1 MKKQITLLAGTKE
14 TRLALQDQL
23 ESILGNYVSIVS
35 YSSEETLPERIFDTI
50 VIYSSY
56 LIEEEVEHVI
66 GENCEVII
74 ANRTINHQYIDRL
87 FSLPTGTS
95 VLYVNDFPES
105 VNDSIHTLKALGID
119 HLQYHPYFPGTKYPQ
134 AINIAVTPGEMKL
147 IPDSITT
154 KINLGVRLIDI
165 HTIMKIVD
173 RLGLPEALGIQ
184 VADRYTRRI
193 IELSQKLAFLKEEEA
208 KLNQYLKHVVDGVN
222 DGIMAFDSRGCIT
235 VFNDVLEKIT
245 GIPKERALNR
255 KVNDIFQNP
264 DLLHF
269 LLKEIDTEE
278 PYPFLV
284 RQTNVMVH
292 RMPITQEETVVVTFK
307 NMDETIEMEKAV
319 RLELQKK
326 GYVAK
331 HTFENILGKSKAIK
345 ETKKIARKLA
355 RTHLQILIQG
365 ESGTGKEL
373 FASAI
378 HMVSSRKDAPYLAI
392 NCNAL
397 PEDLLE
403 SELFGYEEGSFTGA
417 RKGGKKGVFEQAD
430 GGTLFLDEIGDISM
444 KLQARLLRVLQE
456 QEIRRIGGTRNIPVD
471 VRIIAATNKNLK
483 EMIEKGE
490 FREDLYHRL
499 KVLSLSLPPLR
510 ERTEDIPLL
519 VQHFIHESHKPK
531 AKIDHE
537 TITRLTEMPWKGNIR
552 ELKNTLLYMLAVS
565 EGELIGTED
574 LPVDQQEKRLL
585 PETDLTAYKK
595 AEEYRTLL
603 QFIKQLNLAGKSSGR
618 PQLSLMMS
626 NTSNPLSEQ
635 QIRLRLKE
643 LEHQGFVV
651 VRRGRSGT
659 MITQKGLEAL
669 EHQQPITFS
678 I

>member
-1 MKKQITLLAGTKE
+1 MKKQVILLAGTRE
-14 TRLALQDQL
+14 TRLALHDQL
-23 ESILGNYVSIVS
+23 ESILGNYVSIMS
-35 YSSEETLPERIFDTI
+35 HSSEEALPERISEKI

-56 LIEEEVEHVI
+56 LIEEEVKHVI
-66 GENCEVII
+66 GEGCEVII

-87 FSLPTGTS
+87 FSLPAGTN

-119 HLQYHPYFPGTKYPQ
+119 HLHYHPFFPGIKYPQ
-134 AINIAVTPGEMKL
+134 TIDIAVTPGEMEL

-173 RLGLPEALGIQ
+173 RLDLPEALGIQ

-193 IELSQKLAFLKEEEA
+193 IELSQKLSFLKEEA
-208 KLNQYLKHVVDGVN
+208 VKLNQYLKHVVDGVN
-222 DGIMAFDSRGCIT
+222 DGIMALDSTGSIT

-255 KVNDIFQNP
+255 KVNEVFHNP
-264 DLLHF
+264 ELLHF
-269 LLKEIDTEE
+269 LLKEAGEE
-278 PYPFLV
+278 VPYPFLV
-284 RQTNVMVH
+284 RKTNVMVH
-292 RMPITQEETVVVTFK
+292 RMPIHQEKTVVATFK

-331 HTFENILGKSKAIK
+331 HTFENILGKSKTIK

-355 RTHLQILIQG
+355 RTHLPILIQG

-378 HMVSSRKDAPYLAI
+378 HMVSSRRDAPYLAI

-510 ERTEDIPLL
+510 ERKEDIPLL
-519 VQHFIHESHKPK
+519 VQHFIYESHKPK
-531 AKIDHE
+531 AQIERDA
-537 TITRLTEMPWKGNIR
+537 ILRLTGLEWKGNIR

-565 EGELIGTED
+565 EGDIISIED
-574 LPVDQQEKRLL
+574 LPVDQQKKNTTG
-585 PETDLTAYKK
+585 ETGLTGYKK
-595 AEEYRTLL
+595 DEEYKTLL
-603 QFIKQLNLAGKSSGR
+603 QFIKELNSAGKSAGR

-626 NTSNPLSEQ
+626 NTSSPLTQQ

-643 LEHQGFVV
+643 LEQQGLVT

-659 MITQKGLEAL
+659 MITQKGMEELE
-669 EHQQPITFS
+669 QQHHNTFS

>member
-1 MKKQITLLAGTKE
+1 MKKQLILLAGTKE

-23 ESILGNYVSIVS
+23 ESILGNYVSIQS
-35 YSSEETLPERIFDTI
+35 YSSEEFLPEKISNKI

-66 GENCEVII
+66 GENCEVMI

-87 FSLPTGTS
+87 FSLPAGTN

-105 VNDSIHTLKALGID
+105 VNDSIHTLNALGID
-119 HLQYHPYFPGTKYPQ
+119 HLRYHPYFPGTKYPQ
-134 AINIAVTPGEMKL
+134 TIEIAVTPGEIEL
-147 IPDSITT
+147 IPDQITT

-173 RLGLPEALGIQ
+173 RLGLTEALGIQ

-193 IELSQKLAFLKEEEA
+193 IELSQKLSFLKEEA
-208 KLNQYLKHVVDGVN
+208 VKLNQYLKHVVDGVN
-222 DGIMAFDSRGCIT
+222 DGIMALDSTGSIT

-255 KVNDIFQNP
+255 KVNEVFQNP
-264 DLLHF
+264 ELLHF
-269 LLKEIDTEE
+269 LLKDLEE
-278 PYPFLV
+278 EVPYPFLV

-292 RMPITQEETVVVTFK
+292 RMPITQEQTVVVTFK

-355 RTHLQILIQG
+355 RTHLPILIQG

-373 FASAI
+373 FSSAI
-378 HMVSSRKDAPYLAI
+378 HMVSNRRDAPYLAI

-483 EMIEKGE
+483 QMIENGE

-510 ERTEDIPLL
+510 ERKEDIPQL
-519 VQHFIHESHKPK
+519 VQHFIYESHKPK
-531 AKIDHE
+531 AKINSDA
-537 TITRLTEMPWKGNIR
+537 ILKLTGMDWTGNIR

-565 EGELIGTED
+565 EGEHISTED
-574 LPVDQQEKRLL
+574 LPVDQQEKSPL
-585 PETDLTAYKK
+585 PETELTGYKK
-595 AEEYRTLL
+595 AEEFRSLL
-603 QFIKQLNLAGKSSGR
+603 QFIKELNLSGKSAGR
-618 PQLSLMMS
+618 PQLSLMMAH
-626 NTSNPLSEQ
+626 TSNPLSEQ

-643 LEHQGFVV
+643 LEQQGLVV

-659 MITQKGLEAL
+659 MITQKGIEAL
-669 EHQQPITFS
+669 DQHPNTFS
-678 I
+678 L